1 MIDQGLEATGLKT
14 KTIVHKS
21 AAPIYAAA
29 VTWVLYALLFPLYQV
44 GHFLLAAAA
53 AAVVALIARIF
64 CKDVT
69 EEVEIPEEPVT
80 TGNPELDKMI
90 ADGGGAIQAMRALND
105 SIQDETISAQID
117 HLEEVT
123 SKIIDQVIKEPAK
136 LPQIRKVMSY
146 YLPTTIKLLTAYDQM
161 SRQGGSGENITGTME
176 KVEGM
181 MSSIVQAFEKQLDS
195 LFGDEAMDISTD
207 ITVLENMM
215 VREGLAADDLHRTAQ
230 SEPQTQP
237 PQGTDGGITL
247 EL

>member
-1 MIDQGLEATGLKT
+1 MKEVRK
-14 KTIVHKS
+14 KS

-90 ADGGGAIQAMRALND
+90 ADGSGAIQAMRALND
-105 SIQDETISAQID
+105 SIQDETISTQID
-117 HLEEVT
+117 RLEEV
-123 SKIIDQVIKEPAK
+123 SSRIFQYVKDNPAK
-136 LPQIRKVMSY
+136 LPQIRKFMSY

-161 SRQGGSGENITGTME
+161 SRQGVSGENITGTMA

-237 PQGTDGGITL
+237 PQGADGGITL

>member
-1 MIDQGLEATGLKT
+1 MK
-14 KTIVHKS
+14 KIVHKS

-29 VTWVLYALLFPLYQV
+29 VVWVLYALLLPLYKP
-44 GHFLLAAAA
+44 GHFMMAAAA
-53 AAVVALIARIF
+53 SVVVFLIARIF

-90 ADGGGAIQAMRALND
+90 ADGNGAIQTMRALND

-117 HLEEVT
+117 RLEEV
-123 SKIIDQVIKEPAK
+123 SSRIFQYVKDNPAK
-136 LPQIRKVMSY
+136 LPQIRKFMSY

-161 SRQGGSGENITGTME
+161 SRQGVSGENITGTME

-237 PQGTDGGITL
+237 PQDADGGITL

>member
-1 MIDQGLEATGLKT
+1 MKT

-29 VTWVLYALLFPLYQV
+29 ATWVLYALLFPLYQA
-44 GHFLLAAAA
+44 GHFLLAAGASAA
-53 AAVVALIARIF
+53 VALIARLF
-64 CKDVT
+64 CRDVT
-69 EEVEIPEEPVT
+69 EEVELPEEPVT

-90 ADGGGAIQAMRALND
+90 ADGEGAIKAMRALND
-105 SIQDETISAQID
+105 SIQDETISGQID
-117 HLEEVT
+117 RLEEV
-123 SKIIDQVIKEPAK
+123 SARIFQYVKDNPAK
-136 LPQIRKVMSY
+136 LPQIRKFMSY

-161 SRQGGSGENITGTME
+161 SRQGVAGQNITGTME

-181 MSSIVQAFEKQLDS
+181 MASIVLAFEKQLDS

-215 VREGLAADDLHRTAQ
+215 VREGLAADDLHKAAQ
-230 SEPQTQP
+230 AQPQEQAQP
-237 PQGTDGGITL
+237 PQEEGGITL

>member
-1 MIDQGLEATGLKT
+1 MTSNETTLTGGMVYSIIQYHDANKFGLEATGLKT

-90 ADGGGAIQAMRALND
+90 ADGNGAIKTMRALND
-105 SIQDETISAQID
+105 SIQDEYVSQRMER
-117 HLEEVT
+117 LEGA
-123 SKIIDQVIKEPAK
+123 S
-136 LPQIRKVMSY
+136 LPM
-146 YLPTTIKLLTAYDQM
+146 
-161 SRQGGSGENITGTME
+161 
-176 KVEGM
+176 
-181 MSSIVQAFEKQLDS
+181 
-195 LFGDEAMDISTD
+195 
-207 ITVLENMM
+207 
-215 VREGLAADDLHRTAQ
+215 
-230 SEPQTQP
+230 
-237 PQGTDGGITL
+237 
-247 EL
+247 